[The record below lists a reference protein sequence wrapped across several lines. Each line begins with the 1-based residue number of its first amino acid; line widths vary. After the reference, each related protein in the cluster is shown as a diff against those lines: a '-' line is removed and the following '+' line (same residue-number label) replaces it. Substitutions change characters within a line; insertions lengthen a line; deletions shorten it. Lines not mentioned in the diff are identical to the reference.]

1 MQFRIRWGGSSS
13 SDPQITK
20 VNITEK
26 SRDTD
31 SHSVV
36 LTATSD
42 GSSLEGAEI
51 TYRFEVVSEN
61 AASVTLTEKN
71 SAEGT
76 VRVENITSEE
86 QNVTVKVTATLGE
99 KTVEGQI
106 ELTLAAKIESGS
118 QTGNG
123 EGGNTGSG
131 NPEGGATGGNTGS
144 GSGTGSA
151 EGGSTGGNIEIGGN
165 GGNGGSEPETPVV
178 EEKGSVAITVT
189 VDGTISCKKCG
200 KVYNFKVQA
209 ENCEHYKC
217 ADCGTVYYSQDE
229 LAACEHSVVHFVDSD
244 SNNAD
249 YYVTIK
255 KGTKVTLPEWTK
267 EGCEIRWTSTPE
279 GVDPAAAIEAEEV
292 TFTATWTSTY
302 SCEFCGKV
310 YYTSEEKDACAHYI
324 CANEAC
330 DKHTSGYATQAE
342 AESCNLKDG
351 CPSYKVSCTFC
362 KKEYSHDAEKDAC
375 AHYICENEACDKHTS
390 GYETQKKADNCDL
403 KDGCPAYKATCSQCG
418 KEYSH
423 DADAAACEH
432 YKCPSCGTSYNSQAE
447 LDACKTQ
454 EGCEAWRTTCT
465 NCGTEYK
472 TQAEADNCSVKPGCK
487 GFVAVAVGTYNLST
501 TKTNGTV
508 LFSKQ
513 SAGASQ
519 TASGITVTCTI
530 DSKGANLKTNA
541 GEVSFA
547 IGSAM
552 TFTFTDTNLKGVI
565 ISTSDGYIGAEGT
578 TISEKLGAD
587 GLETTVV
594 LGAGT
599 YTVVGAT
606 SSSAKIATVTFAE
619 IEE

>member
-1 MQFRIRWGGSSS
+1 MQDAVQNPVGGGSSS
-13 SDPQITK
+13 SYPQITK
-20 VNITEK
+20 VNISEK
-26 SRDTD
+26 SRASD

-36 LTATSD
+36 LVASSEGT
-42 GSSLEGAEI
+42 SLEGAEI
-51 TYRFEVVSEN
+51 TYKFEVVSEN
-61 AASVTLTEKN
+61 AASVTLAEEN

-76 VRVENITSEE
+76 VLVENITSEE
-86 QNVTVKVTATLGE
+86 QKVMVKVTATLGE
-99 KTVEGQI
+99 KTIEGKI
-106 ELTLAAKIESGS
+106 ELTLAAKSDESSSGNEGDNTGS
-118 QTGNG
+118 GN

-131 NPEGGATGGNTGS
+131 NEGGNSGSGNEGGNTGS
-144 GSGTGSA
+144 GS
-151 EGGSTGGNIEIGGN
+151 
-165 GGNGGSEPETPVV
+165 EPETPAV

-189 VDGTISCKKCG
+189 VDGSISCKKCG

-209 ENCEHYKC
+209 ESCEHYKC
-217 ADCGTVYYSQDE
+217 ADCGTSYYTQDE
-229 LAACEHSVVHFVDSD
+229 LDACEHSVIHFVDSD
-244 SNNAD
+244 DESKN
-249 YYVTIK
+249 YTVTIK
-255 KGTKVTLPEWTK
+255 KGTKITLPEWTK
-267 EGCEIRWTSTPE
+267 EGCEISWTSEPADI
-279 GVDPAAAIEAEEV
+279 DPASPIDAAEV
-292 TFTATWTSTY
+292 TFTASWTSTFN
-302 SCEFCGKV
+302 CEFCGKV
-310 YYTSEEKDACAHYI
+310 YYTSEKAQACTHYT

-330 DKHTSGYATQAE
+330 DKHTDGYATQAE
-342 AESCNLKDG
+342 ADNCALKDG
-351 CPSYKVSCTFC
+351 CPAYKVSCSFC
-362 KKEYSHDAEKDAC
+362 KKEYSHDADANACTHYTC
-375 AHYICENEACDKHTS
+375 ANEACEKHTS
-390 GYETQKKADNCDL
+390 GYETQEKADSCAL

-423 DADAAACEH
+423 DADVESCEH

-454 EGCEAWRTTCT
+454 EGCAAWRATCT